1 LRAGFRWGPFDE
13 KAFYLWQLIYELV
26 RRATCDMQKPDRA
39 WFSTK
44 VDACNQS
51 LAAAVREEK
60 MVKAR
65 QASAALRGADH
76 TRPMRTEALHT
87 VLSDC

>member
-1 LRAGFRWGPFDE
+1 
-13 KAFYLWQLIYELV
+13 
-26 RRATCDMQKPDRA
+26 MQKPDRA

-44 VDACNQS
+44 VDACNQN

-87 VLSDC
+87 VHSDC